1 MAENIQ
7 GIPLWGWIVFGVSVV
22 VLLALDLFAHRGK
35 HGGSRRS
42 AYVWSCIW
50 IAAGLLFAIFVW
62 LAVGARQAHEYL
74 AAYLIEKSLS
84 LDNLFVFLIIFR
96 NLAIP
101 QEYQHNVLYWGI
113 FGALVF
119 RAVFIFL
126 GIAAVERFE
135 WVTYVF
141 ATILLLAAWQSF
153 REDPAVK
160 KTNKAVEWL
169 SAHLPFTGEIQGTR
183 FFVWE
188 NGRLLAT
195 PLLIALLG
203 LEITDIVFAID
214 SVPAALSVSRNR
226 FVVYSSNVFAILGL
240 RALYS
245 ALALALTE
253 LRYLHYGLAGVLAF
267 AAVKIIIEKWLPIH
281 PLAAVGITAVLIGCT
296 VWASMRGTRRTG
308 GGS

>member
-42 AYVWSCIW
+42 AYIWSCIW

-96 NLAIP
+96 NLSIP

-141 ATILLLAAWQSF
+141 AAILLLAAWQSF
-153 REDPAVK
+153 REDPAGK

-183 FFVWE
+183 FFVRE

-195 PLLIALLG
+195 VAHRSSGAGNNRHRLRHRFGPGRIVSQPQPLRCLQFQRLCHSRPARSLLSPRSCPYR
-203 LEITDIVFAID
+203 T
-214 SVPAALSVSRNR
+214 ALSTLRPGWSTGFRSR
-226 FVVYSSNVFAILGL
+226 
-240 RALYS
+240 
-245 ALALALTE
+245 
-253 LRYLHYGLAGVLAF
+253 
-267 AAVKIIIEKWLPIH
+267 
-281 PLAAVGITAVLIGCT
+281 
-296 VWASMRGTRRTG
+296 
-308 GGS
+308 

>member
-1 MAENIQ
+1 M
-7 GIPLWGWIVFGVSVV
+7 WGWLIFGVSVAA
-22 VLLALDLFAHRGK
+22 LLAVDLFAHRGR
-35 HGGSRRS
+35 HGGSHRS
-42 AYVWSCIW
+42 ACVWSCIW

-62 LAVGARQAHEYL
+62 LVIGTRQAHEYL

-101 QEYQHNVLYWGI
+101 EEYQHNVLYWGI

-126 GIAAVERFE
+126 GIAAVESFT
-135 WVTYVF
+135 WVTYIF
-141 ATILLLAAWQSF
+141 AAILLFAAWHSF
-153 REDPAVK
+153 REDPASRG
-160 KTNKAVEWL
+160 TNRAVQWL
-169 SAHLPFTGEIQGTR
+169 SLHLPFTRKIHGTR
-183 FFVWE
+183 FFVRE
-188 NGRLLAT
+188 KGRLLAT

-214 SVPAALSVSRNR
+214 SVPAALAVSRNR

-245 ALALALTE
+245 ALALTE

-267 AAVKIIIEKWLPIH
+267 AAVKIIIEEWLPIH
-281 PLAAVGITAVLIGCT
+281 PLAAVGITALLIGGT
-296 VWASMRGTRRTG
+296 VWASMRKKTGTGNGR
-308 GGS
+308 

>member
-1 MAENIQ
+1 MAENVH
-7 GIPLWGWIVFGVSVV
+7 GIPLWGWFVFGVSVAA
-22 VLLALDLFAHRGK
+22 LLAVDLFAHRGR
-35 HGGSRRS
+35 HGGSHRS
-42 AYVWSCIW
+42 ACVWSCIW

-62 LAVGARQAHEYL
+62 LVIGARQAHEYL

-101 QEYQHNVLYWGI
+101 EEYQHNVLYWGI
-113 FGALVF
+113 FGALIF

-126 GIAAVERFE
+126 GIAAVESFA
-135 WVTYVF
+135 WVTYIF
-141 ATILLLAAWQSF
+141 AAILLFAAWHSF
-153 REDPAVK
+153 REDPACRETNRTVK
-160 KTNKAVEWL
+160 WL
-169 SAHLPFTGEIQGTR
+169 SLHLPFTREIHGTR
-183 FFVWE
+183 FFVRE

-203 LEITDIVFAID
+203 LEVTDIVFAID

-245 ALALALTE
+245 ALAFALAE

-267 AAVKIIIEKWLPIH
+267 AAVKIIIEEWLTIH
-281 PLAAVGITAVLIGCT
+281 PLVAVGITSLLIGCT
-296 VWASMRGTRRTG
+296 VWASMRGTGRTG
-308 GGS
+308 GGP

>member
-7 GIPLWGWIVFGVSVV
+7 GIPLWGWIAFGVSVV
-22 VLLALDLFAHRGK
+22 VLLAVDLFAHRGK

-42 AYVWSCIW
+42 ACIWSCIW

-62 LAVGARQAHEYL
+62 YAVGARQAQEYL

-96 NLAIP
+96 NLSIP
-101 QEYQHNVLYWGI
+101 EEYQHNVLYWGI

-126 GIAAVERFE
+126 GIAAVERFK
-135 WVTYVF
+135 WVTYIF
-141 ATILLLAAWQSF
+141 AVILLLAAWHSF
-153 REDPAVK
+153 REDPAGM

-169 SAHLPFTGEIQGTR
+169 SRHLPFTREIHGTR
-183 FFVWE
+183 FFVRE
-188 NGRLLAT
+188 NGQLLAT

-203 LEITDIVFAID
+203 LEITDVVFAID
-214 SVPAALSVSRNR
+214 SVPAALAVSRNR

-253 LRYLHYGLAGVLAF
+253 LRYLHYGLAGVLAL
-267 AAVKIIIEKWLPIH
+267 AAVKIIIEEWLTIH
-281 PLAAVGITAVLIGCT
+281 PLAAVGVTALLIGGA
-296 VWASMRGTRRTG
+296 VWASMRGTKGTG
-308 GGS
+308 VEP